1 MKTIQDKD
9 IDQLN
14 SFLEGELS
22 AVETY
27 RQCIQKVDDSVVA
40 MQLRRLQT
48 SHQQRAM
55 MLERKILALGGIPAK
70 DSGIWGTFAKLVE
83 GGAAL
88 LGESTAISTLE
99 VGEDHGKKLYTREVT
114 ELSPDARDFV
124 EHYIIPEQQMT
135 RDALSALQRGF

>member
-1 MKTIQDKD
+1 MKTTHDKD

-14 SFLEGELS
+14 AFLEGELS

-27 RQCIQKVDDSVVA
+27 RQCIQKIDDSVVA

-55 MLERKILALGGIPAK
+55 MLTQKILAMGGSPAK
-70 DSGIWGTFAKLVE
+70 DSGVWGAFAKLVE

-88 LGESTAISTLE
+88 LGESAAITTLGA
-99 VGEDHGKKLYTREVT
+99 GEDHGKKLYTREVT

-124 EHYIIPEQQMT
+124 EHYIIPEQHMT
-135 RDALSALQRGF
+135 RDALSELQRRS